1 MSGKILLLAAL
12 SFAALCAPAFAD
24 PVRVVAAENF
34 YSDVAAQIG
43 GANVAVTSI
52 LTNPDVDPHLFE
64 ASTETARALTDA
76 KVVVADGAGYD
87 NWMER
92 LMSANKVP
100 GRKDIVVGQLVG
112 RHAGENPHLWLR
124 SGLYEGGGQGH
135 RRRPCRRGP
144 RAQSGLSTGE
154 ANFVA
159 SLRPLD
165 AKIADM
171 RRRFAG
177 QLVTASEP
185 VFGYQAG
192 LIGLKVHNEKF
203 AWTIMVNAEPTAS
216 QLADFEGDLRGHKVK
231 AMLYNAQASEPAL
244 QRLVN
249 LARGNSIPIGV
260 SETETPGSTY
270 QAWMYA
276 QLDALDRALSS
287 GAR

>member
-1 MSGKILLLAAL
+1 MFLASL
-12 SFAALCAPAFAD
+12 PFAALCAPAFAE
-24 PVRVVAAENF
+24 PVKVVAAENF
-34 YSDVAAQIG
+34 YGDVVAQIG

-52 LTNPDVDPHLFE
+52 LSNPDVDPHLFE
-64 ASTETARALTDA
+64 ASTETARALAAA
-76 KVVVADGAGYD
+76 KVVVANGAGYD

-112 RHAGENPHLWLR
+112 RHAGANPHLWYDPAYTKMAAKAIAGALAAVDPAHR
-124 SGLYEGGGQGH
+124 ADYEQ
-135 RRRPCRRGP
+135 
-144 RAQSGLSTGE
+144 GE

-177 QLVTASEP
+177 QPVTASEP

-216 QLADFEGDLRGHKVK
+216 QVADFEDDLKGHKVK
-231 AMLYNAQASEPAL
+231 AMLYNAQASEPAV
-244 QRLVN
+244 QPPVN
-249 LARGNSIPIGV
+249 LAKGNSIPIVGV
-260 SETETPGSTY
+260 SETEPPGSTY

-276 QLDALDRALSS
+276 QLEALDRALSS
-287 GAR
+287 GSR